1 MFNNKSLQL
10 ASFGHLDFY
19 YFQSFLQNFENAS
32 LVNLNGD
39 LLYSKDTSFEPT
51 TTSRLVVYQ
60 IVKRYLQLNPG
71 DIFITND
78 PENGGFN
85 FQKVF
90 FISCLTP
97 NLFLIWCH
105 NFGEVDFKI
114 PLSPLLESH
123 QKNKMLWSALI
134 DAQPERVKF
143 NDFFEMQIAI
153 YSSCFRATPFLTFL
167 SEPDFQ
173 NIWFTTCKAEY
184 DRQFDLK
191 ASGHSEMSLKFF
203 EKLIKTQLIIE
214 EKQNQK
220 SILLDFSNTQL
231 ATHESVASHI
241 VESVL
246 IQEIVYFYNLGLFLS
261 QPILNQI
268 KLILPPKSII
278 SKAHPTGLYNFEFQ
292 ALFKQSIHHLF
303 NVLNNSK
310 KSDPKFNLKNEAI
323 LYFSEFKK
331 IGFYLDKSIMI
342 QDLSEHFI
350 ITKQRQFENTY
361 YGEYKLIDNKATA
374 ILRMLNQPTSNR
386 HFHLNGQKLESGEH
400 QLKKDD
406 VIEFEWQI

>member
-1 MFNNKSLQL
+1 MFNNKNLQL

-60 IVKRYLQLNPG
+60 IVKKYLQLNPG

-85 FQKVF
+85 HQKIF
-90 FISCLTP
+90 FISCLTS

-105 NFGEVDFKI
+105 NFGEVNFKI

-123 QKNKMLWSALI
+123 AKNKMLWTALI
-134 DAQPERVKF
+134 DAQPERIKF
-143 NDFFEMQIAI
+143 NEFFETQILI
-153 YSSCFRATPFLTFL
+153 YNSCFRATPFLTFL

-173 NIWFTTCKAEY
+173 NIWFSTCKAEY
-184 DRQFDLK
+184 DRQYDLK
-191 ASGHSEMSLKFF
+191 AFGHSEISIKFF
-203 EKLIKTQLIIE
+203 DKLIKTQLTIE

-241 VESVL
+241 IESVL
-246 IQEIVYFYNLGLFLS
+246 IQEIVHFYNLGLFLS
-261 QPILNQI
+261 QPVLNQI

-292 ALFKQSIHHLF
+292 AFFKQAIHHLF
-303 NVLNNSK
+303 SALNSSK
-310 KSDPKFNLKNEAI
+310 KVEPKFSLKNEAI
-323 LYFSEFKK
+323 LYFSDFKK
-331 IGFYLDKSIMI
+331 IGFFLDKNIMV
-342 QDLSEHFI
+342 QDLSDHFI
-350 ITKQRQFENTY
+350 VLKQRQSENIFF
-361 YGEYKLIDNKATA
+361 GQYKLISDKTA
-374 ILRMLNQPTSNR
+374 VILRLLNQPGQHR
-386 HFHLNGQKLESGEH
+386 HFQINGQPLNSGDH
-400 QLKKDD
+400 LLQKDD